1 MESSTVHP
9 PAWPCPP
16 RLRWARAVSAAS
28 SRPAPARP
36 LVVSSDEELLD
47 DLLRLLAAAGTEP
60 ELATGGPSL
69 RRAHRAAPLVLVGAD
84 ALAGGVLRALPR
96 RPGVVVV
103 SGREFPADQWAAA
116 VEVGA
121 ERVAQLPEDEAWL
134 LSRAAAAVRGQ
145 VERGRLVAVG
155 GGCGGGGA
163 STVARAG
170 ALPAGRGVVRVG
182 ADPWGAGRDL
192 LLGAEHADGL
202 RWPELA
208 GLRGRV
214 AGDALVSALPEIA
227 DVHVVAA
234 SRETPFAVPEE
245 ALTAVVDAARAI
257 GRPVIVALPRPG
269 PAGNC
274 PPAVLADA
282 DLAVLVVPARLR
294 AATAARLLV
303 DGPGAPWAAA
313 HLGVRG
319 GPGGF
324 SSEEGGDV
332 VVRPALAELPCDRC
346 AVRRGERGEPPAVS
360 PRSPLGTV
368 ARRILSAAGQEA
380 AHR

>member
-155 GGCGGGGA
+155 GGCGGAGA
-163 STVARAG
+163 SWVAAAVALAAGPGTV
-170 ALPAGRGVVRVG
+170 LVD
-182 ADPWGAGRDL
+182 ADPWGAGLDL

-234 SRETPFAVPEE
+234 SRETPLAVPEE

-257 GRPVIVALPRPG
+257 GRPVIVDLPRPG

-274 PPAVLADA
+274 PPAGLAGPA
-282 DLAVLVVPARLR
+282 LAGLVGPARGGR
-294 AATAARLLV
+294 APRRGWSAAA
-303 DGPGAPWAAA
+303 PGAPRARPPPWS
-313 HLGVRG
+313 RP
-319 GPGGF
+319 GPGGP
-324 SSEEGGDV
+324 S
-332 VVRPALAELPCDRC
+332 
-346 AVRRGERGEPPAVS
+346 PP
-360 PRSPLGTV
+360 
-368 ARRILSAAGQEA
+368 
-380 AHR
+380 

>member
-16 RLRWARAVSAAS
+16 MLRWARAVSAAS

-47 DLLRLLAAAGTEP
+47 DLLRLLAAAGPGP
-60 ELATGGPSL
+60 ELAPGGPSL

-155 GGCGGGGA
+155 GGCGGAGGSPGGA
-163 STVARAG
+163 DGGLPRRPGARAFG
-170 ALPAGRGVVRVG
+170 
-182 ADPWGAGRDL
+182 
-192 LLGAEHADGL
+192 
-202 RWPELA
+202 
-208 GLRGRV
+208 
-214 AGDALVSALPEIA
+214 
-227 DVHVVAA
+227 
-234 SRETPFAVPEE
+234 
-245 ALTAVVDAARAI
+245 
-257 GRPVIVALPRPG
+257 PRPG
-269 PAGNC
+269 GGGL
-274 PPAVLADA
+274 PP
-282 DLAVLVVPARLR
+282 
-294 AATAARLLV
+294 
-303 DGPGAPWAAA
+303 
-313 HLGVRG
+313 
-319 GPGGF
+319 
-324 SSEEGGDV
+324 
-332 VVRPALAELPCDRC
+332 LPCW
-346 AVRRGERGEPPAVS
+346 G
-360 PRSPLGTV
+360 
-368 ARRILSAAGQEA
+368 
-380 AHR
+380 